1 MALVRPPPHELNPLS
16 VNEISTENAEKS
28 VLLDKPEKERL
39 HRLAAP
45 RRKIYLISAKLALF
59 SFWPYPI
66 SHFASFVHYY
76 NVPIGRSGVRVL
88 PFLHC
93 EQYHS

>member
-59 SFWPYPI
+59 FISAISYLRFCFIRPLLQCPNWSKWSPGSPI
-66 SHFASFVHYY
+66 PS
-76 NVPIGRSGVRVL
+76 L
-88 PFLHC
+88 
-93 EQYHS
+93 